1 MKEVYVPVFR
11 KHRVFSIA
19 RGIKATLGLE
29 AGIGRSG
36 QGAPAR
42 ARRSRP
48 VRRRPVRK
56 YRDGARVA
64 VSIGMPVYNGERYI
78 RQALASLLAQ
88 DFTDFELI
96 VSDDASTDATR
107 EICLEYAA
115 KDSRVHYHR
124 NETNLGLMRNFDQVF
139 EMSSGE
145 YFMWAAQ
152 DDLWEPGFISGC
164 LEALKENPR
173 AVLCYTKAQFI
184 APDGSHIEFPLPG
197 FDTTG
202 LDVVSR
208 FNVVLWGIS
217 YPHQLYGL
225 VRSRALRHTRLSQD
239 TLGTDLVLLSELSLL
254 GEFAYVP
261 KLLFHIRRPKPDPAD
276 WLDQVRAFTR
286 KIDRPVTTKLSALRW
301 YGEMLYYYLEAVNA
315 HARNPRIKVVLGLSV
330 LFGVGIKYNWLLK
343 TLLEL
348 SSRERDEG
356 K

>member
-1 MKEVYVPVFR
+1 MPGLRIQK
-11 KHRVFSIA
+11 VFSIA
-19 RGIKATLGLE
+19 RGVRASLSLE
-29 AGIGRSG
+29 AGVNRPE
-36 QGAPAR
+36 QARRPAR
-42 ARRSRP
+42 AAKNGP
-48 VRRRPVRK
+48 AVT
-56 YRDGARVA
+56 

-78 RQALASLLAQ
+78 RKALESLLAQ

-115 KDSRVHYHR
+115 GDDRVHYHR

-152 DDLWEPGFISGC
+152 DDLREPDFISAC
-164 LEALKENPR
+164 LKALKANSR

-184 APDGSHIEFPLPG
+184 APDGSHIRFPLPA
-197 FDTTG
+197 FDTKG

-225 VRSRALRHTRLSQD
+225 MRAGALRRTKLSQD
-239 TLGTDLVLLSELSLL
+239 TLGTDLVLLAELALL

-261 KLLFHIRRPKPDPAD
+261 KLLFYIRRPGSED
-276 WLDQVRAFTR
+276 WLEQVRSFTR
-286 KIDRPVTTKLSALRW
+286 KIDKPVTTKLSAARW
-301 YGEMLYYYLEAVNA
+301 YGEMVYYHLKAVNT
-315 HARNPRIKVVLGLSV
+315 HVKDPRHKVILGLST
-330 LFGVGIKYNWLLK
+330 LFGVLVKYNWLLR
-343 TLLEL
+343 TLLKL
-348 SSRERDEG
+348 GDRER
-356 K
+356 

>member
-1 MKEVYVPVFR
+1 MKEVQVPVFR

-19 RGIKATLGLE
+19 RDIKATLGLE
-29 AGIGRSG
+29 AGISRSG

-42 ARRSRP
+42 SQRHRP

-56 YRDGARVA
+56 SRDGTRVA
-64 VSIGMPVYNGERYI
+64 VSIGMPVYNGERYL

-115 KDSRVHYHR
+115 KDSRIHYHR
-124 NETNLGLMRNFDQVF
+124 NESNLGLMRNFDQVF

-152 DDLWEPGFISGC
+152 DDLREPDFISGC

-184 APDGSHIEFPLPG
+184 APDGDHIEFPLPG
-197 FDTTG
+197 FDTKG

-225 VRSRALRHTRLSQD
+225 IRSRALRHTKLSQD
-239 TLGTDLVLLSELSLL
+239 TLGTDLVLLSELALL

-261 KLLFHIRRPKPDPAD
+261 RLLFYIRRPEPDPVG
-276 WLDQVRAFTR
+276 WLEQVRAFTR
-286 KIDRPVTTKLSALRW
+286 KIDKPVTTKLSALRW
-301 YGEMLYYYLEAVNA
+301 YGEMLYYHLEAVNA
-315 HARNPRIKVVLGLSV
+315 HAHNTRSKTVLGLSA
-330 LFGVGIKYNWLLK
+330 LFGVAVKYNWLLK

-348 SSRERDEG
+348 SSQERNEG
-356 K
+356 